1 MTTLVYPTR
10 QKKRRGWFLF
20 IQTTKTSQ
28 MTFRGSGRPSVSE
41 GAGVGQHFHAVLP
54 GGKPDLQSGCHQ
66 RQVGWIYP
74 VPERSAKLYAEI
86 TAKPFLHGTEN
97 AAYAS

>member
-28 MTFRGSGRPSVSE
+28 MMFRGSGKPSVSE
-41 GAGVGQHFHAVLP
+41 GAGVGQHFHAVPL

-74 VPERSAKLYAEI
+74 VPERSAKLYGA
-86 TAKPFLHGTEN
+86 
-97 AAYAS
+97 